1 MQPST
6 KEDIEKFWKSAESLH
21 EYKISL
27 NNIAEATYSEITT
40 NEIKSATSEFSDFE
54 TSGGTNLQFILK

>member
-6 KEDIEKFWKSAESLH
+6 KEDVEKFWKSAESLQ

-40 NEIKSATSEFSDFE
+40 NEI
-54 TSGGTNLQFILK
+54 